1 MAYLCH
7 RQPRSGQTLKR
18 IALIHPIANLR
29 HYLWRR
35 TLRNTEVSIVSDNC
49 WGGFMSQ
56 YCRLPYRSPFVG
68 LFVPAP
74 DYLRMLRALRAYVE
88 GDFRFVT
95 RHDSIYRDR
104 LTHVRGEY
112 PVGILSPAGG
122 GGEPVEIHFL
132 HYASPEEAVA
142 KWRKRAARLDYD
154 NLLIKLADRDLCTPE
169 LIAEFD
175 ALDYPSKVCFTSRP
189 VPGTSTVWIATQ
201 CYRRRLYN
209 EWKYCAPFYNFARAA
224 NALLDRRRELRPEAG
239 NETEEKK

>member
-1 MAYLCH
+1 M
-7 RQPRSGQTLKR
+7 
-18 IALIHPIANLR
+18 IHPLANFR

-35 TLRNTEVSIVSDNC
+35 SLRNTQVSIVSDNC

-95 RHDSIYRDR
+95 RHDSVYRDR

-112 PVGILSPAGG
+112 PVGILTPVG
-122 GGEPVEIHFL
+122 GGEPVEVHFL
-132 HYASPEEAVA
+132 HYASPEEALA

-154 NLLIKLADRDLCTPE
+154 NLLVKLADRDLCTPE

-189 VPGTSTVWIATQ
+189 SPYASTVWIATQ

-209 EWKYCAPFYNFARAA
+209 EWKYCAPFYNFAKAA
-224 NALLDRRRELRPEAG
+224 NALLDRGRSHRCAAEAAE
-239 NETEEKK
+239 NEVSEKK